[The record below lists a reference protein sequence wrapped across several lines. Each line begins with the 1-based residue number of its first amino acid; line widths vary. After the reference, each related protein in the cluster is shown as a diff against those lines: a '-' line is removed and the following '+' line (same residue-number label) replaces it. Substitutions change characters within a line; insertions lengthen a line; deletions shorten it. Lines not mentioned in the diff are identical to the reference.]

1 MGIEKLNGVFTED
14 MIQGMFRDYVDSMVD
29 KERHTKVACEEV
41 ANFDTYC
48 RETFP
53 SNITMQRELYD
64 RMMDVA
70 VEFEESGFIAGFKW
84 ALSLAKGTDQRS
96 KILH

>member
-48 RETFP
+48 RETF
-53 SNITMQRELYD
+53 STDITTQRELYD

-84 ALSLAKGTDQRS
+84 ALSLAKEGKLQSR
-96 KILH
+96 LV

>member
-48 RETFP
+48 REAFP
-53 SNITMQRELYD
+53 TDITTQREMYD

-70 VEFEESGFIAGFKW
+70 VEFEESGFIAGFMW
-84 ALSLAKGTDQRS
+84 ALSLVKEGTLQS
-96 KILH
+96 QLV